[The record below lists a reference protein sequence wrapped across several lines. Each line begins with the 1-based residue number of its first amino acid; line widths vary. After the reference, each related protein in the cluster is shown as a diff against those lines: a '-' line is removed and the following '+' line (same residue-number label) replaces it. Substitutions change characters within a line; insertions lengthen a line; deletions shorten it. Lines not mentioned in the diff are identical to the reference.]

1 MGLVGWFALAGCT
14 AGPIDSLPPPR
25 PLGADLGAGPAGAPA
40 GAVTDAPTSRPVPSE
55 PTGELTLRQALALAL
70 AGNPELAGFSWAVRM
85 AEADRIQAA
94 LPPNPEFEAEF
105 ENFAGTGEFRG
116 TRALETTVALGQ
128 VVELG
133 GKRGARMRLAGWDY
147 EAKRLAVLTDVT
159 KQFIGVLALQGQLAF
174 ARRGLDLARQTRQAV
189 ARRVGAGKAVA
200 TEESKAAVA
209 VASAQIA
216 VRRTERKLKA
226 AGSSLAATWG
236 GRGAKFTRAIG
247 QLGEPGPLPPMGP
260 LIAKL
265 AQNPDVAR
273 WSAEIA
279 RHRSAVEAERANGVP
294 DVEVGVGYRHFRETA
309 DNDRAMLVT
318 VAIPLPI
325 FDRNQ
330 SGVRKASFALL
341 KARADQRA
349 AEVRARADLEAA
361 WQELAASHE
370 EAVSLRDEVLPA
382 ARASYE
388 AAGKL
393 FAAGKTDYLDML
405 DAQQTLM
412 DATAQHVDALAAY
425 HQALADVEG
434 LIGQR
439 LDTTEETVPIT
450 LSEESPHAEQQ

>member
-1 MGLVGWFALAGCT
+1 
-14 AGPIDSLPPPR
+14 
-25 PLGADLGAGPAGAPA
+25 
-40 GAVTDAPTSRPVPSE
+40 
-55 PTGELTLRQALALAL
+55 
-70 AGNPELAGFSWAVRM
+70 
-85 AEADRIQAA
+85 
-94 LPPNPEFEAEF
+94 
-105 ENFAGTGEFRG
+105 
-116 TRALETTVALGQ
+116 
-128 VVELG
+128 
-133 GKRGARMRLAGWDY
+133 MR
-147 EAKRLAVLTDVT
+147 T
-159 KQFIGVLALQGQLAF
+159 
-174 ARRGLDLARQTRQAV
+174 ARRQG
-189 ARRVGAGKAVA
+189 
-200 TEESKAAVA
+200 
-209 VASAQIA
+209 
-216 VRRTERKLKA
+216 
-226 AGSSLAATWG
+226 WG
-236 GRGAKFTRAIG
+236 GRGAKFTRAVG
-247 QLGEPGPLPPMGP
+247 ELGEPAPLPPMGP

-279 RHRSAVEAERANGVP
+279 RHRSAVAAERANGVP
-294 DVEVGVGYRHFRETA
+294 DVEVGVGYRHFRETE